1 MNKIW
6 AIVVVAVIIGAS
18 VALFGFS
25 DNQFQT
31 SDSDIDSEDFKSQRI
46 VSTLI
51 PESKIIEPTTDTVTT
66 ESFTA
71 DFSLDELNTQSYAP
85 ILEYQK
91 AHAVSSTQ
99 SSLSVTTW
107 ESTGNNGAF
116 DSSWNHF
123 SFTIGSTQISFVD
136 ISDNSKKTWTLPND
150 NKAEP
155 LTHIS
160 DVDSNGN
167 FFFVQSDT
175 RPDDRITRLNPS
187 TNVFTEYGGSISGLV
202 GNIFVDSNDKVIFLD
217 AVAPFSKKFVKQLD
231 PDSETVQVWRVFG
244 NGDFEMGTP
253 GNFYI
258 TDFGDGTV
266 ERLNVNTDILTTWTI
281 SGNVGAVTDDS
292 SGNIFFTESDGIRSK
307 IGRINIS
314 DNILTE
320 WIIPN
325 SGTGTLS
332 EIAVDSAGNV
342 FFNSNGLTRLVPST
356 DVFTVFSSVDCDIII
371 EIDSSDTIH
380 CSAGNSF
387 SEIT

>member
-1 MNKIW
+1 MNRNWSI
-6 AIVVVAVIIGAS
+6 IVLIAVIGAS
-18 VALFGFS
+18 AGIFGFS

-46 VSTLI
+46 VSTLNS
-51 PESKIIEPTTDTVTT
+51 ESEIIEPTTDTVTT
-66 ESFTA
+66 QSFTS

-85 ILEYQK
+85 ILDYQK

-107 ESTGNNGAF
+107 ESAGNNGAF

-123 SFTIGSTQISFVD
+123 SFAIGSTQISFVD

-150 NKAEP
+150 NKAAAY
-155 LTHIS
+155 TYMS

-167 FFFVQSDT
+167 LFFGQSDSSG
-175 RPDDRITRLNPS
+175 DNKKLTRLNPS
-187 TNVFTEYGGSISGLV
+187 TNVFTEIGFPSEILV
-202 GNIFVDSNDKVIFLD
+202 NNIFVDSNDKVFFLD
-217 AVAPFSKKFVKQLD
+217 TGSFPKVVRQVDADSKTTQN
-231 PDSETVQVWRVFG
+231 WRVNG
-244 NGDFEMGTP
+244 NEDFELGAS
-253 GNFYI
+253 GNFYV
-258 TDFGDGTV
+258 TGYSAGTV
-266 ERLNVNTDILTTWTI
+266 ERLDVNTNIRTTWNVP
-281 SGNVGAVTDDS
+281 GNVGAVTDDS
-292 SGNIFFTESDGIRSK
+292 SGNIFFTTSDGIRSK
-307 IGRINIS
+307 VGRINIS
-314 DNILTE
+314 DNTLTE
-320 WIIPN
+320 WVIPN

-356 DVFTVFSSVDCDIII
+356 DIFTIFPSVGCANII

-380 CSAGNSF
+380 CSSGQSF

>member
-1 MNKIW
+1 MKTW
-6 AIVVVAVIIGAS
+6 AIVVAVVIIGAS
-18 VALFGFS
+18 VGIFGLS

-31 SDSDIDSEDFKSQRI
+31 SDSDLGSKDFKSQRI

-51 PESKIIEPTTDTVTT
+51 PESKIIEPTIDTVTT
-66 ESFTA
+66 QSFTA

-85 ILEYQK
+85 ILDYQK

-99 SSLSVTTW
+99 SSLSVKTW

-150 NKAEP
+150 NKVGPNAY
-155 LTHIS
+155 IS

-266 ERLNVNTDILTTWTI
+266 ERLNVNTDTLTTWTI
-281 SGNVGAVTDDS
+281 PGNVGAVTDDS

-307 IGRINIS
+307 IGRININ

-371 EIDSSDTIH
+371 EIDSSDTLH